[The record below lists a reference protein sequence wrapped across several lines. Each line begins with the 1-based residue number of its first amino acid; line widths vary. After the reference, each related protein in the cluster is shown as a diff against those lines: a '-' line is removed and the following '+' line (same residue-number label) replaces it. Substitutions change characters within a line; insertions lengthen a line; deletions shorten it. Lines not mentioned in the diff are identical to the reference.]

1 MPSKSASAAFDAPR
15 KMLAANE
22 VTEAKPIRKPL
33 AVDLGSAIE
42 RAITL
47 AKMTKQE
54 VAFRAGYGTNQAPIS
69 RWISGA
75 EMPQLAK
82 LWAIEELRGPLVIA
96 LAESVDDS
104 GVVVTTTVTVKQRK
118 VG

>member
-1 MPSKSASAAFDAPR
+1 MSKSASALNSITH
-15 KMLAANE
+15 KMLAAGE
-22 VTEAKPIRKPL
+22 VSGAKPLRKPL

-42 RAITL
+42 RAIEL

-54 VAFRAGYGTNQAPIS
+54 VAYRMGYGSNQASLS

-82 LWAIEELRGPLVIA
+82 LWAIEELQGPLVIA
-96 LAESVDDS
+96 LAEAVNDS
-104 GVVVTTTVTVKQRK
+104 AVVVTTHIEVRQRK